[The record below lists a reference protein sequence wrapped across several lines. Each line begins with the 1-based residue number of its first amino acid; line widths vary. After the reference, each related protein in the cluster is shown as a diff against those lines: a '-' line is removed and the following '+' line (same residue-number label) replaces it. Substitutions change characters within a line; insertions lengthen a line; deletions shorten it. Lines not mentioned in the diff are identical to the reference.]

1 MIAPFVWGYQ
11 LLVYMK
17 CKIIPLILSIF
28 FVIANLNAQVKV
40 VGECSL
46 QFNILEQQGNSWV
59 QIGTKNVLVKGNQ
72 CKTTF
77 TTPQL
82 IQSLIFSTQSEKAVI
97 LKEIGQNHFMQE
109 IAYPPSNASTM
120 LSMKEFTSDTAA
132 RILGYQCKKVQ
143 LTWSD
148 ETIYEIQYANEI
160 TASVNAFEIAFK
172 DIPGLVLEYTIIPLK
187 GNAIKYQATK
197 IDLSPISLSQ
207 FNINKELYQII
218 D

>member
-1 MIAPFVWGYQ
+1 
-11 LLVYMK
+11 MK
-17 CKIIPLILSIF
+17 CKLIPLMLSIF
-28 FVIANLNAQVKV
+28 LVIAHANAQVKV
-40 VGECSL
+40 VGECAL
-46 QFNILEQQGNSWV
+46 QFNILEQQGNDWV
-59 QIGTKNVLVKGNQ
+59 LIGTKNVLIKGNQ

-82 IQSLIFSTQSEKAVI
+82 VQSLIFNTQSEKAII

-109 IAYPPSNASTM
+109 IIYPPSNASTM
-120 LSMKEFTSDTAA
+120 LSMKEFTTDTA
-132 RILGYQCKKVQ
+132 ISVLGYLCKKVL

-148 ETIYEIQYANEI
+148 ETKYEIQYANEMM
-160 TASVNAFEIAFK
+160 ASVNAFEIAFK
-172 DIPGLVLEYTIIPLK
+172 DIPGLVLGYTIIPLK
-187 GNAIKYQATK
+187 GNAVRYQATK